1 MFYMMACIK
10 YSIMQEKS
18 SDAETWSGTSAPPH
32 PVRANCSGIQ
42 LTTCTPL
49 VRTGWGSSVCMWEKR
64 LLEYFE
70 ETEVHRLF
78 EVGDT
83 AVNPEEPLHTG

>member
-1 MFYMMACIK
+1 MMACIK

-18 SDAETWSGTSAPPH
+18 SDAETWSSTSAPPH
-32 PVRANCSGIQ
+32 PVIADCSGIQ

-49 VRTGWGSSVCMWEKR
+49 VRTGWGSTVCMWEKR

-83 AVNPEEPLHTG
+83 AVNPEEPFHTG